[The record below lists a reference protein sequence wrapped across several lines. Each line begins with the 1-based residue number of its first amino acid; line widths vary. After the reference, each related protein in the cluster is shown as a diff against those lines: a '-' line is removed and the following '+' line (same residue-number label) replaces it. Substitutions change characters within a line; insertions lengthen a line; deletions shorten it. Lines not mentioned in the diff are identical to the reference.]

1 MLLFSIWLPKGEQYK
16 QSFPSALALHQG
28 ESAITEAITQRE
40 SNMYF
45 LFWESYGALER

>member
-1 MLLFSIWLPKGEQYK
+1 MLFSIWLPKGEQYK
-16 QSFPSALALHQG
+16 QPFPSALVLHQG

-40 SNMYF
+40 SNIYF